1 MAFLAQSSQGLEVVK
16 RFPPLA
22 ECWPRFKKAVSS
34 AWSIGPREARPE
46 MLLFT
51 GAVGRAYT
59 QLYTPLMII
68 IEMIYKECNYQK
80 LCFQVADIH
89 RIIAEKTQYRWRLD
103 GFKRVWHRFI
113 CPNVSAFLATF
124 LIAIMV
130 FIGKDFNMKSFLPN
144 VIICIIPSLLSI
156 VSNCK
161 KNRT

>member
-1 MAFLAQSSQGLEVVK
+1 
-16 RFPPLA
+16 
-22 ECWPRFKKAVSS
+22 
-34 AWSIGPREARPE
+34 
-46 MLLFT
+46 
-51 GAVGRAYT
+51 
-59 QLYTPLMII
+59 MII

-156 VSNCK
+156 VFNCK

>member
-1 MAFLAQSSQGLEVVK
+1 MSPELSKKLEELYHFGAENSSIDLHSSLHLATDKIIEKLSDPDASQL
-16 RFPPLA
+16 
-22 ECWPRFKKAVSS
+22 KKNTE
-34 AWSIGPREARPE
+34 R
-46 MLLFT
+46 
-51 GAVGRAYT
+51 
-59 QLYTPLMII
+59 LMII

-156 VSNCK
+156 VFNCK